1 MDSTS
6 HRWREITP
14 SEYPWERDALE
25 YVRQGLP
32 DHEPYRAWSNFT
44 FIARD
49 GSLNEVD
56 LLVASPKGVFLVEI
70 KSRPGE
76 ITGDAG
82 TWTWIDNG
90 RAYTD
95 DNPLILADKKCKR
108 LKSLL
113 ESQPAAKKADL
124 PFIAP
129 LVFCSDPNQVNRLP
143 ASARHG
149 VYLRDR
155 EETPQHGRRL
165 GILWALTQWGD
176 EVDESTRQRR
186 RVDRP
191 MVKAFVRALDQAG
204 VQPSQRARRVGDYQ
218 RRDLVF
224 EGPRYQ
230 DWSGRH
236 VSLPNVE
243 RRIRIYTYASAA
255 SAEERETI
263 RRAAQ
268 REFQI
273 LEGITHR
280 GILRASEFRDLENGA
295 AVIFE
300 RDPGAM
306 RLDLFMRERGARLST
321 RERCDLLRQ
330 IAEALQFAHQ
340 RKITHRALS
349 PQSILVRTPD
359 GPAPEIQIYNW
370 QTGARELQSSGP
382 TRDRF
387 TATSHLEQLIE
398 DASAVYVAPEAL
410 TNSWAT
416 AEPLDVFSLGAVAY
430 FLFTGRP
437 PASGVAELVQTLR
450 AGNGLQLSAA
460 IDGAPR
466 KLQELVQYAT
476 DPVADDR
483 LDSIADFLEL
493 QDDAER
499 ELAMPAQE
507 AIADP
512 VDARA
517 GDSLG
522 QGITVKQRL
531 GRGSTAVAFLVD
543 KDGVEQ
549 VLKLALDPRHNER
562 LRGEAEVLA
571 KLRDRHV
578 VELLSAVE
586 IGERVGLLMARAGDS
601 TLAQRIRKEG
611 RLELEL
617 LERFGE
623 QLLQTVDFLEQKG
636 ISHRDIKP
644 ENIGVRQS
652 GRGSRLELVLFDFSL
667 SRTPLDEIRAGTPPY
682 LDPFLAERKPAR
694 WDGYAE
700 RFAAAMT
707 LHEMATGTLPAW
719 GDGRSNPAV
728 LDCEVTLDPELFDA
742 SVREALSA
750 FFAKALKR
758 EHTGRFD
765 NAEEMLH
772 AWRDV
777 FASAEKAEQRSAATV
792 TQPHA
797 EAAEPA
803 GFRLD
808 GADRTTPIAAVGLSN
823 RALNAL
829 ERRGAQTVGELLR
842 LTMAQITATP
852 GIGTKT
858 RREIGAL
865 LRELRL
871 LAPVA
876 APDAPIIVEPIAADD
891 APSADVSR
899 CSIDRLA
906 TSLLPTRVIRRDEP
920 SRAQTAIFLGL
931 ESPPSGAV
939 LPPWVSQTDVAKA
952 LDLTRARIGQVIA
965 RARDR
970 WAKQPDLNH
979 LRDDVAKLLLE
990 HGGVMTADELVA
1002 AVLALRGSAEEEPR
1016 RSVLAR
1022 AVTRA
1027 AIEAERVRTTP
1038 RWITCRRGE
1047 HFFVALDEPGA
1058 ELDGER
1064 LADYAEQLGRRADE
1078 LAAAYPLPAPSRVI
1092 ESLRQIRPPA
1102 TAPALS
1108 DDRLLRLAAAA
1119 SDTAAVSS
1127 RQELYPRGMP
1137 PERALKL
1144 AQGALLGAR
1153 DLTVEQLRQ
1162 RVSGRYPLA
1171 APLPNRPALDT
1182 IIGSLASDLSWEPTA
1197 GDGRGA
1203 YRLQTVEV
1211 GQVTTAATTLGRY
1224 PTDVPEAA
1232 ERDPEK
1238 DKADDFEERIKR
1250 TVANGGFLALST
1262 TPGHAERVACE
1273 ITKRFPVD
1281 VHDLDDLM
1289 IRHMKEATVVAKARW
1304 DVVVETDAAGP
1315 QSANW
1320 GRLLTLVARALPKAE
1335 AEVRASKRP
1344 VLLRHPGLLARFD
1357 KLDLLERL
1365 RDAAGRENELPGLI
1379 VLIGTDQQSAMPMI
1393 DGKPV
1398 PVITRGQWAHVPESW
1413 IANRHRAG
1421 CASRSNTTAE
1431 ACG

>member
-25 YVRQGLP
+25 YVRHGLP

-76 ITGDAG
+76 LTGDAG

-113 ESQPAAKKADL
+113 ESQPAAKKAEL

-143 ASARHG
+143 DSARQG

-155 EETPQHGRRL
+155 DKTPEHGPRR
-165 GILWALTQWGD
+165 GILWALTQWPD
-176 EVDESTRQRR
+176 EVDESTRLRR

-191 MVKAFVRALDQAG
+191 MVKAFVRALEQAG

-218 RRDLVF
+218 RRELLF
-224 EGPRYQ
+224 EGPGYQ

-280 GILRASEFRDLENGA
+280 GILRASEFRDLEQGA

-300 RDPGAM
+300 RDPSAM

-349 PQSILVRTPD
+349 PQSILVRAPD
-359 GPAPEIQIYNW
+359 GPAQEVQIFNW
-370 QTGARELQSSGP
+370 QTGARELQSSGH
-382 TRDRF
+382 TRERF

-398 DASAVYVAPEAL
+398 DASTVYVAPEAL
-410 TNSWAT
+410 TSSWAT
-416 AEPLDVFSLGAVAY
+416 GEQLDVFSLGAVAY

-437 PASGVAELVQTLR
+437 PASGAAELQQTLR
-450 AGNGLQLSAA
+450 AGNGLQISAA
-460 IDGAPR
+460 IDGAPPG
-466 KLQELVQYAT
+466 LQELVQYAT
-476 DPVADDR
+476 APVVEER
-483 LDSIADFLEL
+483 IESVADFLVYL
-493 QDDAER
+493 GDAER
-499 ELAMPAQE
+499 QLLTPTQE
-507 AIADP
+507 VVVDP
-512 VDARA
+512 VEARA
-517 GDSLG
+517 GDPLG
-522 QGITVKQRL
+522 HGITVRQRL
-531 GRGSTAVAFLVD
+531 GRGSTAVAFLVERE
-543 KDGVEQ
+543 GAEQ
-549 VLKLALDPRHNER
+549 VLKLALDPRQNDR
-562 LRGEAEVLA
+562 LRDEAEVLT

-578 VELLSAVE
+578 VELLGSVE
-586 IGERVGLLMARAGDS
+586 IGDRQGLLMARAGDS

-644 ENIGVRQS
+644 DNIGVRQS

-667 SRTPLDEIRAGTPPY
+667 SRTPVEEIRAGTPPY
-682 LDPFLAERKPAR
+682 LDPFLGERKPAR

-707 LHEMATGTLPAW
+707 LHEMATGTLPMW

-728 LDCEVTLDPELFDA
+728 LECEVTLDAELFDA
-742 SVREALSA
+742 SVREPLVL
-750 FFAKALKR
+750 FFAKALGRK
-758 EHTGRFD
+758 HTERFD

-772 AWRDV
+772 AWRAI
-777 FASAEKAEQRSAATV
+777 FSAAEKTDEGRRTKALET
-792 TQPHA
+792 
-797 EAAEPA
+797 EAGEAG
-803 GFRLD
+803 GFRLA
-808 GADRTTPIAAVGLSN
+808 GVNRTTPLAAVGLSN

-829 ERRGAQTVGELLR
+829 ERRGAQSVGELLP
-842 LTMAQITATP
+842 LTIGQLTSTP

-858 RREIGAL
+858 RREIGNL
-865 LRELRL
+865 LRELRAL
-871 LAPVA
+871 LPVESEA
-876 APDAPIIVEPIAADD
+876 AALDSERRAATETLTDEDAARYSV
-891 APSADVSR
+891 
-899 CSIDRLA
+899 DRLLTA
-906 TSLLPTRVIRRDEP
+906 ALPARTTKRDEP
-920 SRAQTAIFLGL
+920 SRHQLAVFLGL
-931 ESPPSGAV
+931 EAPAAGAP
-939 LPPWVSQTDVAKA
+939 LGAWASQTDVATA

-965 RARDR
+965 KARER
-970 WAKQPDLNH
+970 WGKQPALNQ
-979 LRDDVAKLLLE
+979 LRDDVARLLE
-990 HGGVMTADELVA
+990 EQGGLMTADEVVA
-1002 AVLALRGSAEEEPR
+1002 GVLALRGSSAEEPR
-1016 RSVLAR
+1016 RSLLAR
-1022 AVTRA
+1022 AVTRV
-1027 AIEAERVRTTP
+1027 AIEAERGRATP
-1038 RWITCRRGE
+1038 RWVTRRRGE
-1047 HFFVALDEPGA
+1047 HFFVAADDPDIG
-1058 ELDGER
+1058 LDGQR
-1064 LADYAEQLGRRADE
+1064 GADYAEQLGRLADE
-1078 LAAAYPLPAPSRVI
+1078 LSQSYPLPAPSRVI
-1092 ESLRQIRPPA
+1092 EALRGIRPPA
-1102 TAPALS
+1102 NAQALS
-1108 DDRLLRLAAAA
+1108 DERLLRLAAAA
-1119 SDTAAVSS
+1119 SDNAAVSS
-1127 RQELYPRGMP
+1127 RQELYPRGLQ

-1144 AQGALLGAR
+1144 AQGALLGTSE
-1153 DLTVEQLRQ
+1153 LTVEQLRQ
-1162 RVSGRYPLA
+1162 RVFGRYPLA
-1171 APLPNRPALDT
+1171 APLPDPPELDAL
-1182 IIGSLASDLSWEPTA
+1182 IGNLASDLSWDATA
-1197 GDGRGA
+1197 AGGRGA
-1203 YRLQTVEV
+1203 YRLRTIEV
-1211 GQVTTAATTLGRY
+1211 GLVTTAATSLGRY
-1224 PTDVPEAA
+1224 PTRQPEPTESDPEIEAA
-1232 ERDPEK
+1232 RN
-1238 DKADDFEERIKR
+1238 FEERLERAVK
-1250 TVANGGFLALST
+1250 AGGFLVLST
-1262 TPGHAERVACE
+1262 TPGRAERVANE
-1273 ITKRFPVD
+1273 IATRFPVEIR
-1281 VHDLDDLM
+1281 DLDDLL
-1289 IRHMKEATVVAKARW
+1289 IRHMKEATVAAKARW
-1304 DVVVETDAAGP
+1304 DVVLETDAAGP
-1315 QSANW
+1315 RGPNW
-1320 GRLLTLVARALPKAE
+1320 GKLLTVVGRALPKTE
-1335 AEVRASKRP
+1335 AEMRASTRP

-1365 RDAAGRENELPGLI
+1365 RDAAGREHELPGLL
-1379 VLIGTDQQSAMPMI
+1379 VVVASDEQTAMPMI
-1393 DGKPV
+1393 DGKSV
-1398 PVITRGQWAHVPESW
+1398 PVITPGEWARVPEPW
-1413 IANRHRAG
+1413 IENRHRAG
-1421 CASRSNTTAE
+1421 RESGEPAGGGA
-1431 ACG
+1431 AA